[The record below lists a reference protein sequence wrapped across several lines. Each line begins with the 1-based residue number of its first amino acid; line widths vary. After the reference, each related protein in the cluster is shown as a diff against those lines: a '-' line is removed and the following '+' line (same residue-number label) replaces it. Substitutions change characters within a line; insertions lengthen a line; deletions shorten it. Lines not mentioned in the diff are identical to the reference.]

1 MTANYKLVKNLTA
14 RKSDGKVLYHARFA
28 PEMTVRSG
36 ELIDQVRERTA
47 LSPADLKAALQVLQD
62 LIVESLNNGR
72 NVELEGIGTFSAV
85 LTHRPLEDKKVR
97 AESIRFRDVHFRS
110 SGKLRERLRT
120 MSLRRVDEE
129 TSSGLTDTER
139 EERTLAYLQEHPH
152 ITGKEYASLNE
163 CGRNKASVDLRRMV
177 EEGKLRRERFGGM
190 WLYSI

>member
-28 PEMTVRSG
+28 PEITIRSG

-120 MSLRRVDEE
+120 MSLRRVRRDTFGTDRYRAGRTYLGLFAG
-129 TSSGLTDTER
+129 TSSYHWKGICFAQR
-139 EERTLAYLQEHPH
+139 MRTQQ
-152 ITGKEYASLNE
+152 SL
-163 CGRNKASVDLRRMV
+163 GRFAPD
-177 EEGKLRRERFGGM
+177 G
-190 WLYSI
+190 